1 MDLILTF
8 KTTMENILSII
19 LVSAFGAIFGSYAT
33 LFAYRL
39 PRNESCFGRYFG
51 KKSRCP
57 NCNSTIITRDLIPLL
72 NWIITFGKCRVCKIK
87 IPRIHFLVELLT
99 TILFVCCYL
108 NFGFTEKF
116 IINSLISCAMVVI
129 LAIDITHKKFNDLAL
144 IFLLFFVTIN
154 RIIEENTMIN
164 IIHSLLIGIIF
175 ATIFF
180 KLFIKKF
187 TDFFKEESQY
197 FDYIKLILIASI
209 ALNYQNFI
217 FYFILIITILI
228 LLLSFKILSVKK
240 NISLGFVF
248 VIPLVWMLIFQPLNF

>member
-1 MDLILTF
+1 
-8 KTTMENILSII
+8 MENILSLI
-19 LVSAFGAIFGSYAT
+19 LVVAFGAIFGSYAT

-57 NCNSTIITRDLIPLL
+57 NCNSTIITRDLIPLI
-72 NWIITFGKCRVCKIK
+72 NWVITFGKCRFCKIK
-87 IPRIHFLVELLT
+87 IPRIHFFVEFLT
-99 TILFVCCYL
+99 TTLFVFCYL

-116 IINSLISCAMVVI
+116 IINSLIAVSLVI
-129 LAIDITHKKFNDLAL
+129 LMAIDITHKKFTDPAL

-154 RIIEENTMIN
+154 RIVEENTMIN
-164 IIHSLLIGIIF
+164 IVHSLLVGIIF
-175 ATIFF
+175 TAIFF

-187 TDFFKEESQY
+187 VELFANENQY
-197 FDYIKLILIASI
+197 FDYIKLILIAAV

-217 FYFILIITILI
+217 FYFILILTILI
-228 LLLSFKILSVKK
+228 LLLSFKIFSIKK

-248 VIPLVWMLIFQPLNF
+248 IIPLIWMLIIQPLNF